1 MRGEITRSTG
11 PRGGVIEITVSA
23 AEREGAFRRARRHT
37 ALVKILKV
45 LLPATAVVCV
55 GYYAATLVISSSL
68 KSHNITAGKITV
80 DPANLTMANPHYSGF
95 GKDGSE
101 YKVKARSAV
110 SDLRMAA
117 PIRLDQIDGEIIQPT
132 GVVTHLKAK
141 WGTYDQKKELL
152 ELYEKIDVDA
162 TNGMRARLTRATVL
176 AKESRI
182 ISDEPVH
189 AETTT
194 GEIRARTMTLDT
206 KSRKANFRDDVR
218 VTLKPTNPATALRGS
233 EGGALPKRD
242 TQAFAIATSSDE
254 PVVVTS
260 RLLDVDDAAKTAL
273 FREAVVA
280 RQGEAVLE
288 APELDVI
295 YAGRSAIGDVGGGAA
310 TAASG
315 EAGTKLKSIRA
326 RGGVQMA
333 SKDDRAESRTL
344 DYDAETER
352 VTLEGSVVMTQV
364 PGRRVTAD
372 SAVLDQRADT
382 ALLVGE
388 VVVTQ
393 DRNVLRGGRLAIDRK
408 VGALKLA
415 NPAADGRGAGRI
427 STVFYP
433 SATRTAG
440 GSAAKSSGEGDEASL
455 NPLGTSFKSD
465 PNAPVEVE
473 ALTLDVNDRKH
484 TATYVGAVV
493 AKQGPFVVRTEEMI
507 AHYTG
512 ESGLA
517 GDTRQPGRDKAKAG
531 ASGGTELKRI
541 EARRGVVVTG
551 NDGQQA
557 QGEWAIFDV
566 KANTVVMGGN
576 VTVSQGKQL
585 VRAPAGMRLLID
597 LGSGVTRFEAD
608 PAASARAGPKVS
620 GAFATSV
627 APGPQNSAAAGCP
640 PGAVC
645 KSGRLEAIFYP
656 NQIKEKAGEAVGSG
670 RASEGA
676 AAAQDL
682 AKRAPSG
689 SAWRATTAP
698 PKAP

>member
-1 MRGEITRSTG
+1 
-11 PRGGVIEITVSA
+11 VIEIAVSA
-23 AEREGAFRRARRHT
+23 AERESAFRRARRHT
-37 ALVKILKV
+37 VLVKILKV
-45 LLPATAVVCV
+45 LLPTTAVVCV
-55 GYYAATLVISSSL
+55 GYYAMTLVISSSL

-80 DPANLTMANPHYSGF
+80 DPTNLTMANPHYSGF

-117 PIRLDQIDGEIIQPT
+117 PIRLDEIDGEIIQPT
-132 GVVTHLKAK
+132 GVITHLKAK
-141 WGTYDQKKELL
+141 WGTYDQKQELL

-194 GEIRARTMTLDT
+194 GEIRARSMTLHT

-218 VTLKPTNPATALRGS
+218 VTLTPTNPATSKGP
-233 EGGALPKRD
+233 EGAAPKRD
-242 TQAFAIATSSDE
+242 TQAFAIATSSGE

-260 RLLDVDDAAKTAL
+260 RLLDVDDTAKTAL
-273 FREAVVA
+273 FREMVVA

-295 YAGRSAIGDVGGGAA
+295 YAGRSAIGDAGKGSTA
-310 TAASG
+310 TASA

-333 SKDDRAESRTL
+333 NKDDRAESQTL

-352 VTLEGSVVMTQV
+352 VTLEGGVVMTQP

-372 SAVLDQRADT
+372 SAMLDQKADT

-408 VGALKLA
+408 AGMLKLA
-415 NPAADGRGAGRI
+415 SPAADGHGAGRI

-433 SATRTAG
+433 SATRAAG
-440 GSAAKSSGEGDEASL
+440 GSAAKSGGEEDEASL

-493 AKQGPFVVRTEEMI
+493 AKQGAFVVRTEEMI

-517 GDTRQPGRDKAKAG
+517 GDMRQPGRDKAKAG

-608 PAASARAGPKVS
+608 PAAPARAGPKVS

-627 APGPQNSAAAGCP
+627 APSPQNSSVAGCP

-656 NQIKEKAGEAVGSG
+656 NQIKEKAGEATGSA
-670 RASEGA
+670 RAPEGA
-676 AAAQDL
+676 AAAQDIT
-682 AKRAPSG
+682 KRASSG
-689 SAWRATTAP
+689 SASRAKIAP
-698 PKAP
+698 QKAP